1 MEETKTPPVQTE
13 TQPTQAQEQPAQEQ
27 PKPEKTNGLT
37 KFWFIPVILAVIILL
52 VAGGLWV
59 SNQGFF
65 KKEPVSTPAP
75 TPSPAVET
83 HIDEDTAALEEQG
96 TSDEISAIEEDL
108 EATDFSNLDKELSEI
123 ESELAAP

>member
-1 MEETKTPPVQTE
+1 MEEAKTAPVQTE
-13 TQPTQAQEQPAQEQ
+13 TQPTQTQEQ
-27 PKPEKTNGLT
+27 PKPEKANGLV

-59 SNQGFF
+59 NNQEFF
-65 KKEPVSTPAP
+65 KKESVSTP
-75 TPSPAVET
+75 TPVSSPVVET